1 MENELI
7 PDKSWWKKNW
17 KWILTLAAIILFGC
31 GISLIISQINAVK
44 KERENG
50 IGFDL
55 SKWNT
60 DHDPA
65 SPQRNKM
72 IKDLIAGK
80 KLKHL
85 KKDQII
91 SLLGPPDRVDS
102 VYLFYKITQQHLGFF
117 ALHTS
122 NLVIKLSDGSKENA
136 VMIHE

>member
-17 KWILTLAAIILFGC
+17 KWILPLAAIILFGC
-31 GISLIISQINAVK
+31 GISLIISQINVVK

-50 IGFDL
+50 IAFDR

-91 SLLGPPDRVDS
+91 SLLGPPDRIDS

-117 ALHTS
+117 PLHTS
-122 NLVIKLSDGSKENA
+122 TLVIKLSDGSKENA